1 MLIIGI
7 TGTLGAGKGTVVDY
21 LTQKYNFIHF
31 SVRDYLWNE
40 VKARQ
45 LPLNRDS
52 LTVVANDLRAK
63 HSPSFI
69 VDELYKLAAKQSQNS
84 IIESIR
90 TVGEIVSLTEKGQ
103 FILLAVDADPEIRYE
118 RVVLRNSETDH
129 ISYETFLA
137 NEQREMTSTDANKQN
152 LAACLQKANYVLHN
166 NGNREELYSQVDEIV
181 KLNNI

>member
-1 MLIIGI
+1 MVIVGI

-21 LTQKYNFIHF
+21 LVQHFQFRHF

-40 VKARQ
+40 VRARD

-52 LTVVANDLRAK
+52 LTTVANDLRAT

-69 VDELYKLAAKQSQNS
+69 VDELYKIASAQPQNA

-90 TVGEIVSLTEKGQ
+90 TVGEIDSLSKKGT
-103 FILLAVDADPEIRYE
+103 FLLLAVDADPKIRYN

-129 ISYETFLA
+129 ISYETFWA
-137 NEQREMTSTDANKQN
+137 NEQREMSSGDVNKQN
-152 LAACLQKANYVLHN
+152 LGACIQKANYVLLN
-166 NGNREELYSQVDEIV
+166 NGNQDELYRQVNEIIN
-181 KLNNI
+181 KYL